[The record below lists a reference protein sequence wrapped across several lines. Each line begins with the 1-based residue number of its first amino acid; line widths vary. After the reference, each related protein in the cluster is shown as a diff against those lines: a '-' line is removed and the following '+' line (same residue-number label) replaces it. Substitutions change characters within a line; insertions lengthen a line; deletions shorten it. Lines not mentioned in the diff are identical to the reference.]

1 MRTVS
6 GGGCWD
12 LKSREE
18 GMRGTNKFLEESA
31 SFTGVAVC
39 PVPFSTFLF
48 PLPTTSSD
56 GSDGMG

>member
-31 SFTGVAVC
+31 SFAGVAVC
-39 PVPFSTFLF
+39 SVPFSTFFF
-48 PLPTTSSD
+48 PPTTSSD
-56 GSDGMG
+56 GSDVMG